1 MAQVDRWT
9 LKILSLPLFD
19 HAFAQAIAK
28 TPLANLAFVSAMGV
42 SSAAEFS
49 AKVAEWAGSFDP
61 AVVQVLLKDSG
72 QLENFWSLA
81 IRAEKMFFES
91 IALQLGFG
99 LCENKPPDIQGSP
112 LDQLRQS
119 AGVRA
124 LLSGPK
130 APNKK
135 LKGLAQASDSLT
147 PLLDQENNEKAK
159 WAARLE
165 AIGRRAGS
173 AAKLLVQQGQSD
185 DLSPPELARLRQIVL
200 LSGAPRTMSAH
211 IRAFEKF
218 EHWAAASSVVLYPL
232 TVDKILKYCLILDQ
246 RECGPSVVPAFK
258 TSVKWVASRLA
269 IDLPDLDD
277 QRLKAIQDQ
286 IVSARATTLKENPD
300 RSGVHPRSNRRQLQG
315 VCSGEDLCVVAP
327 LHGFCIAA
335 F

>member
-1 MAQVDRWT
+1 
-9 LKILSLPLFD
+9 
-19 HAFAQAIAK
+19 
-28 TPLANLAFVSAMGV
+28 
-42 SSAAEFS
+42 
-49 AKVAEWAGSFDP
+49 
-61 AVVQVLLKDSG
+61 
-72 QLENFWSLA
+72 
-81 IRAEKMFFES
+81 MFFES
-91 IALQLGFG
+91 TALQLGFG

-124 LLSGPK
+124 L
-130 APNKK
+130 

-286 IVSARATTLKENPD
+286 IVSARATTLKEAVPI
-300 RSGVHPRSNRRQLQG
+300 P
-315 VCSGEDLCVVAP
+315 
-327 LHGFCIAA
+327 IAA
-335 F
+335 VCTLEAIVVNSKEFAQARIFVWWLLCMVFA